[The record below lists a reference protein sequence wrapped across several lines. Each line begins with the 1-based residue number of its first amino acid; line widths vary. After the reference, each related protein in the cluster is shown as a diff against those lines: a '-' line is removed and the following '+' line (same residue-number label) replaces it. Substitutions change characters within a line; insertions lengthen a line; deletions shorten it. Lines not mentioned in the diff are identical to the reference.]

1 MARPAPHPS
10 HLVSIWERG
19 TLWRKVPQLVSNHHA
34 EAWLVVSPVRSPSCP
49 KPGWASEPHHCSR
62 SRGAPA
68 TQGNF
73 PDLTFRLRLPP
84 LPRPPLTLEIPVL
97 WPFSQSGLHPRDG
110 SLGSARPL
118 STRATRAL
126 KWPSSLRG
134 RRCPGPATPAPTP
147 PARAPGRR
155 AREFGHCSPAL
166 AGGRPRPRRAAGDL
180 AGADGRAGPRRG
192 SAGGGGG
199 HCGGSAFGL
208 EGRGWGR
215 GRSQSW
221 LGPGSLPAANHRPA
235 SPSRPPRPLFPA
247 GPVAAAAGRRSEDF
261 RPPGPG
267 PVRACAGPAR
277 GPPGLAVRRLARGL
291 AHAASSA
298 ASGSAGS
305 GQSALGG
312 GPWLEAVGTEEHGT
326 WAAGQPRLHLS
337 FLGLAAALPVLR
349 GFPCYNSFPVH
360 PPADSRPASG
370 CILRRSWKSQV
381 PGSLCPGVWGIPS
394 ALT

>member
-1 MARPAPHPS
+1 M
-10 HLVSIWERG
+10 
-19 TLWRKVPQLVSNHHA
+19 RKVPQLVSNHHA

-166 AGGRPRPRRAAGDL
+166 AGGRPRPKRAAGDL
-180 AGADGRAGPRRG
+180 AGADGRTGPRRG

-199 HCGGSAFGL
+199 IAGAPRLAWRGGAGAEAAANRGSARAPYQPPITARPAPLARRVLCSPLARWPPPRVAGPRTSARPDQARCARVRGPLGGL
-208 EGRGWGR
+208 
-215 GRSQSW
+215 
-221 LGPGSLPAANHRPA
+221 LA
-235 SPSRPPRPLFPA
+235 SPSDGLLVASHTQPRPPRAALQGRDKALWEA
-247 GPVAAAAGRRSEDF
+247 GLGSRRWARRST
-261 RPPGPG
+261 GPG
-267 PVRACAGPAR
+267 QRAS
-277 GPPGLAVRRLARGL
+277 PGSTFP
-291 AHAASSA
+291 SSA
-298 ASGSAGS
+298 SRRRCPCCGVSPATIAFPSTRRPTPG
-305 GQSALGG
+305 
-312 GPWLEAVGTEEHGT
+312 
-326 WAAGQPRLHLS
+326 R
-337 FLGLAAALPVLR
+337 LR
-349 GFPCYNSFPVH
+349 GVS
-360 PPADSRPASG
+360 
-370 CILRRSWKSQV
+370 
-381 PGSLCPGVWGIPS
+381 
-394 ALT
+394 